1 MQWSNKAMLNWL
13 IENISDSGGIM
24 KELRK
29 IRLGEL
35 VDFQTGPFGTQFS
48 ASEYVNEG
56 IPVINVK
63 NIGVGM
69 VIRENLDYISEQT
82 RDRLSQHILKTG
94 DIVFGRKGSVDRHAY
109 IFQNENGWVQG
120 SDCIRA
126 RKKTP
131 VNMLFLSQYLEGN
144 GVKKQIINAAVGS
157 TMPSLNTDIL
167 KDITVLLPNIEEQNR
182 ISVALKKI
190 DDKICLNSKINDNLE
205 QQLMLLYDYWFIQ
218 FDFPDNDGNPYQTS
232 GGKMVWND
240 TLKRNI
246 PENWKVQSVISNC
259 LSSIIKP
266 GVEIFNTKTYLATA
280 DVKGTSI
287 STGTIVDYDG
297 RESRANMQPSI
308 NSVWFAKMKN
318 SIKHLYLNK
327 EMQPIISSS
336 ILSTGFCGLQCNEI
350 SFEYIASYVSNAYFE
365 IHKDMLAHGATQEA
379 VNNDDLAG
387 VHIIIPE
394 AIVLR
399 AYHEATQAIYAQ
411 ISKNICEN
419 QELVK
424 LRDWLLPML
433 MNGQATISD

>member
-1 MQWSNKAMLNWL
+1 MSKLTKYKFSDLYEMSSGISSSKEQAGHGSPFISFSTVFNNYFLPEELPDLMDTSLKEQEIFSVKKDDVFITRTSETVDALAMSCVAVKDYPKATF
-13 IENISDSGGIM
+13 SGFVKRLRPKTTGIVYS
-24 KELRK
+24 KYIAFFLRSKYFRKVLDCNTIMTLRASFNEDMFSFLYLYLPDYEEQVRIGDLLYKMEIK
-29 IRLGEL
+29 IR
-35 VDFQTGPFGTQFS
+35 T
-48 ASEYVNEG
+48 N
-56 IPVINVK
+56 N
-63 NIGVGM
+63 
-69 VIRENLDYISEQT
+69 
-82 RDRLSQHILKTG
+82 
-94 DIVFGRKGSVDRHAY
+94 
-109 IFQNENGWVQG
+109 
-120 SDCIRA
+120 
-126 RKKTP
+126 
-131 VNMLFLSQYLEGN
+131 
-144 GVKKQIINAAVGS
+144 
-157 TMPSLNTDIL
+157 
-167 KDITVLLPNIEEQNR
+167 
-182 ISVALKKI
+182 
-190 DDKICLNSKINDNLE
+190 KINDNLE
-205 QQLMLLYDYWFIQ
+205 QQLMLLYDYWFTQ

-318 SIKHLYLNK
+318 SIKHLCLNK

-394 AIVLR
+394 DTVLR

-433 MNGQATISD
+433 MNGQATIND